1 MPLYRWLSRL
11 GRHSAN
17 ERALER
23 YYRNEGLRAALES
36 HLLRAGDGAPST
48 NERILYAAHSYFA
61 S

>member
-1 MPLYRWLSRL
+1 MPPYLWLRRL
-11 GRHSAN
+11 GVRSAD

-23 YYRNEGLRAALES
+23 YYRNEGLRAELES

>member
-1 MPLYRWLSRL
+1 MPPSRWLR
-11 GRHSAN
+11 GFGIHSAD

-23 YYRNEGLRAALES
+23 YYRNEGLRAELES